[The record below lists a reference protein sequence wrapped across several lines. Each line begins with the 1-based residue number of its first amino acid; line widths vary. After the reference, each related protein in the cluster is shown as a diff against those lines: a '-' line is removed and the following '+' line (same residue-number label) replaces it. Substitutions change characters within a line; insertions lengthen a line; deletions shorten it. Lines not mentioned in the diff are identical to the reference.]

1 MPVRNP
7 GEWGPSS
14 RTLRNLRGSVRVLQP
29 VRSSTHAP
37 AGMRP
42 CAVSQ
47 DWTRS
52 GVSRKSG
59 LACTSARHVDDASGA
74 DEFARRDRVGRILG
88 QILAGDPVDRRVE
101 VRARVFAE
109 GQDVPVPGRPT
120 VIVARD
126 LGERQPRRR
135 REDRRQIDHR
145 RLGAEW
151 RGEVHDAN
159 PPCVQLFHQLG

>member
-1 MPVRNP
+1 MPWRNP

-14 RTLRNLRGSVRVLQP
+14 RTLRKSSRAVRALQP

-37 AGMRP
+37 AGIRP

-59 LACTSARHVDDASGA
+59 LAAHIRRYIDDASRA
-74 DEFARRDRVGRILG
+74 DEFARGDRVGSVLG

-101 VRARVFAE
+101 MRARVLAE
-109 GQDVPVPGRPT
+109 GQDVPVPRRPAG
-120 VIVARD
+120 VVARD

-145 RLGAEW
+145 RLGAEC
-151 RGEVHDAN
+151 RGEVDDAESAWR
-159 PPCVQLFHQLG
+159 